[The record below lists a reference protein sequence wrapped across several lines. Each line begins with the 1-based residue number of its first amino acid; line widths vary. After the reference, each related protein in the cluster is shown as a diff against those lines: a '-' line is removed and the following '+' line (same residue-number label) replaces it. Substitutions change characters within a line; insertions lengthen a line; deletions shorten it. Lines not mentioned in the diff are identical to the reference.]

1 FHQEGWKMGAGG
13 HRFTSGRMVRR
24 PECESIKSYPRA
36 RAVGKCKPAAEIQ
49 GPDCRLRP
57 RGIFPVEIAEPAEG
71 GFDFRKGMVLGVN
84 ACRVGWDAASNR
96 PLNPTTDMSSLLIK
110 NLPEALHDRLRQRA
124 EKHHRSMNGE
134 VLAILESELAGPG
147 TAALPPAVKGLRA
160 VDG

>member
-1 FHQEGWKMGAGG
+1 M
-13 HRFTSGRMVRR
+13 
-24 PECESIKSYPRA
+24 
-36 RAVGKCKPAAEIQ
+36 
-49 GPDCRLRP
+49 
-57 RGIFPVEIAEPAEG
+57 
-71 GFDFRKGMVLGVN
+71 
-84 ACRVGWDAASNR
+84 
-96 PLNPTTDMSSLLIK
+96 IK